1 MSKPMFDTTIDIIET
16 DRITR
21 CTLTRDAAALC
32 FSDVLDLWQSD
43 SGFRDYFTQLLADSP
58 LGAYRWETPALA
70 HSESRWR
77 RS

>member
-1 MSKPMFDTTIDIIET
+1 MSKPMFDTTIDIIEP

-21 CTLTRDAAALC
+21 YTLTRDAAALC

-43 SGFRDYFTQLLADSP
+43 SGFRDDFTQLLADSP
-58 LGAYRWETPALA
+58 FGAYRCETPALA